1 MPRTLHTLK
10 LATATTLALT
20 LLTAC
25 QATAPT
31 RVAVSPEHEAALF
44 TPITTLEGDWEMP
57 DEEGAM
63 TIASRFAVT
72 ANNSA
77 VREIMFPGSPYE
89 MTNLYHM
96 DGNDLVITHYCAAG
110 NQPRMVASTA
120 THTAEGTT
128 YFFDLDSIS
137 NLRPEHDHYMG
148 NMTLT
153 ILNDGSLREE
163 WRSYERDGS
172 LSEPTTFVMHRK

>member
-1 MPRTLHTLK
+1 MPRTRTTLK
-10 LATATTLALT
+10 LAAVTCLALMG
-20 LLTAC
+20 LAAC

-31 RVAVSPEHEAALF
+31 RVAVAPEREAEMF
-44 TPITTLEGDWEMP
+44 TPITALEGEWEMP
-57 DEEGAM
+57 DEDGSM
-63 TIASRFAVT
+63 TLASRFAVT

-110 NQPRMVASTA
+110 NQPRMVTSHA
-120 THTAEGTT
+120 TQTDEGTT
-128 YFFDLDSIS
+128 YFFDLDSVS

-153 ILNDGSLREE
+153 ILNDGTLRED
-163 WRSYERDGS
+163 WRSYQRDGS
-172 LSEPTTFVMHRK
+172 LSEPTTFVMHRR